1 MPPKAKF
8 TREEILKKAIQI
20 VRAEGMDKLTS
31 RELGIRL
38 GSSARPIFT
47 VFQNMEEVKQEVIH
61 HAKALYR
68 QYVERGMQEKKA
80 FGGAG
85 LAYITFAMEE
95 PKLFQ
100 LLFMGAPD
108 GEGPS
113 SNISQILPIIDESYE
128 KILRTVQEPY
138 GLDRQTADRLYQ
150 HLWTYSH
157 GIAVMSVTHL
167 CNYSKEHISEMM
179 SEVFQGLLFLLKRET
194 PAAPNSGEKKSEH
207 NKEKIERSS
216 YDTN

>member
-8 TREEILKKAIQI
+8 TREEILAKAMQI
-20 VRAEGMDKLTS
+20 VRSEGMDRLTS
-31 RELGIRL
+31 RELGMQL

-47 VFQNMEEVKQEVIH
+47 VFENMEEVHQEVIRS
-61 HAKALYR
+61 AKERYR
-68 QYVERGMQEKKA
+68 QYVERGLKEKLA
-80 FGGAG
+80 FGGVG

-100 LLFMGAPD
+100 LLFMSAPD

-113 SNISQILPIIDESYE
+113 SNISQILPLIDESYE
-128 KILRTVQEPY
+128 RILRTVQEPY
-138 GLDRQTADRLYQ
+138 GLDRATADRLYQ

-167 CNYSKEHISEMM
+167 CNYSKEQISEMM
-179 SEVFQGLLFLLKRET
+179 KEVFQSLLFLF
-194 PAAPNSGEKKSEH
+194 KKVER
-207 NKEKIERSS
+207 KEQS
-216 YDTN
+216 